1 VTALQCSVL
10 VISSAGQELELGFR
24 LLRRRRR
31 IARRFDA
38 RLSLREALASSCN
51 IQLSSSVT
59 NFMGASQLY
68 LLELREFRGISE
80 NRRGAM
86 SYWPSAP

>member
-68 LLELREFRGISE
+68 LELREFRGISE